1 MASLSYILV
10 PSQFGTLIL
19 LWQNGSGAPRVQ
31 RVLLPVDG
39 GPAGEMLQA
48 LRLGASSRSCPAV
61 LALGEQI
68 TRFLEG
74 EDITFSLDIL
84 ALETCSQFQQRVL
97 QAEHGIPRGWV
108 STYGRIAQ
116 HLGAPGAARAVGNAL
131 ASNPFPILI
140 PCHRAIRSNGGLGGY
155 QGGLEMKRALLD
167 MEGIAVTP
175 AGLVLTDRLYY

>member
-10 PSQFGTLIL
+10 PSQFGALVL
-19 LWQNGSGAPRVQ
+19 LWQNDTGTPRVH
-31 RVLLPVDG
+31 RLLLPLDG
-39 GPAGEMLQA
+39 GPAEEMLQV
-48 LRLGASSRSCPAV
+48 LRVGASFRSCPSM
-61 LALGEQI
+61 LGLGERI

-74 EDITFSLDIL
+74 QDVTFPLDIL
-84 ALETCSQFQQRVL
+84 ALETCSEFQQRVL

-108 STYGRIAQ
+108 STYGRLAQ
-116 HLGAPGAARAVGNAL
+116 HLGVPGAARAVGNAL

-155 QGGLEMKRALLD
+155 QGGLEMKRALLE
-167 MEGIAVTP
+167 MEGIAATP